1 MIDFHAHWCGP
12 CKLLTPTLR
21 SIVEEHSHDINLLM
35 VNIDNFSDIAE
46 EHDVNAIPCVKI
58 YKQGKI
64 IGQFVGVKSREDIE
78 KLIEDSVNK

>member
-1 MIDFHAHWCGP
+1 
-12 CKLLTPTLR
+12 
-21 SIVEEHSHDINLLM
+21 M